1 MSATPTELGTQPISK
16 LLRQYA
22 MPAII
27 AMTASSL
34 YNMVD
39 SIYIGQGVGSMA
51 FSGLT
56 ITFPLM
62 NILAAFGSLVGVGA
76 SALIAIKLGQKDYD
90 TAKLV
95 LGNVV
100 LLNIVLSGIVGIAG
114 LIFLD
119 PILYF
124 FGASEQ
130 TIMHARSYMQVIL
143 VTNFFTH
150 IYFGLNGVLRS
161 SGHPKQAMY
170 ATIVAVVTNIVLDP
184 IFIFA
189 LELGVQGAA
198 WATVISQFV
207 AIVWQFSLLCNK
219 KELLHFDKHSF
230 RFNKKIAMDTLS
242 IGLSPFL
249 MNLASCAVVIVLNR
263 EMARNGGDLAIG
275 AYGAINRITF
285 IFCMIVMGLNQGM
298 QPIAGYNYGAQK
310 YDRMLKVFKQTAL
323 WATGV
328 TTLLFLLAEIVPR
341 GMISIF
347 SKDEALLEL
356 AVPGIRITCMV
367 FFLNGFQMVAGNFF
381 TSIGMAKKA
390 IFLSLT
396 RQVLYLIP
404 LVILFS
410 RLWGINGV
418 WLSLPVSDFL
428 AFLTSI
434 VMVTIQVNKFI
445 VQHQTIISTTENNTL
460 TTL

>member
-56 ITFPLM
+56 ITFQLM
-62 NILAAFGSLVGVGA
+62 NILAAFGSLVGVGT

-170 ATIVAVVTNIVLDP
+170 ATIVAVVTNIILDP

-219 KELLHFDKHSF
+219 KELLHFDKHLF

-328 TTLLFLLAEIVPR
+328 TTLLFLLAEIVPM

-356 AVPGIRITCMV
+356 AVPGIRIVCMV

-434 VMVTIQVNKFI
+434 VMVTIQVKKFI

>member
-62 NILAAFGSLVGVGA
+62 NILAAFGSLVGVGT

-170 ATIVAVVTNIVLDP
+170 ATIVAVVTNIILDP

-219 KELLHFDKHSF
+219 KELLHFDKHLF

-328 TTLLFLLAEIVPR
+328 TTLLFLLAEIVPM

-356 AVPGIRITCMV
+356 AVPGIRIVCMV

-434 VMVTIQVNKFI
+434 VMVTIQVKKFI
-445 VQHQTIISTTENNTL
+445 VQHQTIISTTANNTL

>member
-62 NILAAFGSLVGVGA
+62 NILAAFGSLVGVGT

-170 ATIVAVVTNIVLDP
+170 ATIVAVVTNIILDP

-219 KELLHFDKHSF
+219 KELLHFDKHLF

-328 TTLLFLLAEIVPR
+328 TTLLFLLAEIVPM

-356 AVPGIRITCMV
+356 AVPGIRIVCMV

-434 VMVTIQVNKFI
+434 VMVTIQVKKFI

>member
-170 ATIVAVVTNIVLDP
+170 ATIVAVVTNILLDP

-219 KELLHFDKHSF
+219 KELLHFDKHLF

-328 TTLLFLLAEIVPR
+328 TTLLFLLAEIVPM

-356 AVPGIRITCMV
+356 AVPGIRIVCMV

-434 VMVTIQVNKFI
+434 VMVTIQVKKFI

>member
-1 MSATPTELGTQPISK
+1 MAATPTELGTQPISK

-62 NILAAFGSLVGVGA
+62 NILAAFGSLVGVGT

-170 ATIVAVVTNIVLDP
+170 ATIVAVVTNIILDP

-219 KELLHFDKHSF
+219 KELLHFDKHLF

-328 TTLLFLLAEIVPR
+328 TTLLFLLAEIVPM

-356 AVPGIRITCMV
+356 AVPGIRIVCMV

-434 VMVTIQVNKFI
+434 VMVTIQVKKFI